1 MTKKEDEE
9 NDISLWII
17 LSPLLLIIIL
27 NIINL
32 LYIIT
37 QAPPDN
43 VIEWGINYE
52 NLINSNK
59 DENSGKIPLPNYF
72 IIFFTV
78 LFRLLKPYNN

>member
-17 LSPLLLIIIL
+17 LSPIFLIIIL

-32 LYIIT
+32 VYITT
-37 QAPPDN
+37 QGD

-52 NLINSNK
+52 NIINSNK
-59 DENSGKIPLPNYF
+59 EDTGEILLPSYF
-72 IIFFTV
+72 IIFLTV

>member
-17 LSPLLLIIIL
+17 LSPLVLIIIL

-32 LYIIT
+32 VYITT
-37 QAPPDN
+37 QGD
-43 VIEWGINYE
+43 VIQWGINYE
-52 NLINSNK
+52 KIINSNK
-59 DENSGKIPLPNYF
+59 EDTGEILLPSYF

>member
-1 MTKKEDEE
+1 MAKKEDEE
-9 NDISLWII
+9 NDISLWIM
-17 LSPLLLIIIL
+17 LSPLFLIILL

-32 LYIIT
+32 IYITT
-37 QAPPDN
+37 QGG

-52 NLINSNK
+52 KIINSNK
-59 DENSGKIPLPNYF
+59 EDTGEILLPSYF

>member
-1 MTKKEDEE
+1 MTKKKEE
-9 NDISLWII
+9 ETNISLWII

-32 LYIIT
+32 LYIVT
-37 QAPPDN
+37 QGG

-52 NLINSNK
+52 KIINSNK
-59 DENSGKIPLPNYF
+59 EDTGEILLPSYF

>member
-17 LSPLLLIIIL
+17 LSPLFLIIIL

-32 LYIIT
+32 VYITT
-37 QAPPDN
+37 QGD
-43 VIEWGINYE
+43 VIQWGINYE
-52 NLINSNK
+52 KIINSNK
-59 DENSGKIPLPNYF
+59 EDTGEILLPSYF

>member
-17 LSPLLLIIIL
+17 LSPLFLIIIL

-32 LYIIT
+32 VYITT
-37 QAPPDN
+37 QGD

-52 NLINSNK
+52 KIINSNK
-59 DENSGKIPLPNYF
+59 EDTGEILLPSYF
-72 IIFFTV
+72 IIFFTI

>member
-17 LSPLLLIIIL
+17 LSPLILIIIL

-32 LYIIT
+32 VYITT
-37 QAPPDN
+37 QGD

-52 NLINSNK
+52 NIINSNK
-59 DENSGKIPLPNYF
+59 EDTGEILLPSYF
-72 IIFFTV
+72 IIFLTV